1 MRNSRLQPGRFI
13 GGGGPQGK
21 ALRRCVPLGK
31 FALGEKPILPFMPY
45 IHFEAACAEIVRF
58 GITSWSPGFGT
69 GKNRFGTHWII
80 GVQGST

>member
-1 MRNSRLQPGRFI
+1 M
-13 GGGGPQGK
+13 
-21 ALRRCVPLGK
+21 
-31 FALGEKPILPFMPY
+31 PFMPY
-45 IHFEAACAEIVRF
+45 IHFEAACAEIMRF